1 MILIIEGM
9 DNCGKSTL
17 IKNLRKEYF
26 ANPRTIVHHSTSPP
40 KVDDPNLWELK
51 HYELMFTEA
60 EHLDSDG
67 WDIIF
72 DRFHLG
78 ATVYGKKYRGM
89 DPDRIFEIDSY
100 HTRTTTI
107 VLTDTYEGI
116 MSRDDG
122 DSIEQ
127 SKEEYDETRGA
138 FIEAFTLSYSRN
150 KKLINI
156 SEIGIDKLYETVI
169 QYLNQIEERL

>member
-26 ANPRTIVHHSTSPP
+26 SKTKTLVHHSTSPP
-40 KVDDPNLWELK
+40 KVEDPNLWELE
-51 HYELMFTEA
+51 HYELMFKKA
-60 EHLDSDG
+60 EELDSDG

-78 ATVYGKKYRGM
+78 ATVYGKKYRNM
-89 DPDRIFEIDSY
+89 DPNEIFKIDSC
-100 HTRTTTI
+100 HTDTVTI

-127 SKEEYDETRGA
+127 SKEEYEETRESFVQA
-138 FIEAFTLSYSRN
+138 YSQSKSRN
-150 KKLINI
+150 RKLINI
-156 SEIGIDKLYETVI
+156 SEIGIDKLYDTVI
-169 QYLNQIEERL
+169 QYLNKIEKRL